1 MILARDRVKV
11 PSMTEWWCSFDD
23 ERRCRLREIP
33 LEIVAISVKNEVRD

>member
-1 MILARDRVKV
+1 MTLARDRVKV
-11 PSMTEWWCSFDD
+11 SSMTNGDALFDD